1 MRSKV
6 QMMINAWPS
15 QVNDTR
21 TLHAFNVT
29 LINNNGVHKTPQNAP
44 VVDPHSAV
52 TVLIQVNP
60 KEGVANYLTLNQH
73 QGSRSWLRQPR
84 LRRRIVRAEE
94 PHEVN
99 ADSAVRVSI
108 PPGGVVVVS
117 VVTASA

>member
-1 MRSKV
+1 
-6 QMMINAWPS
+6 MINAWPS
-15 QVNDTR
+15 QVNDTC
-21 TLHAFNVT
+21 TLQAFNVT

-52 TVLIQVNP
+52 TVLLQVNP
-60 KEGVANYLTLNQH
+60 KEEVANYLTLNH
-73 QGSRSWLRQPR
+73 NSSRLRQRR

-99 ADSAVRVSI
+99 AHSAVRVSI

-117 VVTASA
+117 VVTAST

>member
-1 MRSKV
+1 
-6 QMMINAWPS
+6 MINAWPS

-21 TLHAFNVT
+21 TLQAFNVT

-60 KEGVANYLTLNQH
+60 KEEVANYLTLNQH
-73 QGSRSWLRQPR
+73 QGNSCWLREPR

-99 ADSAVRVSI
+99 AYSAVRVSI
-108 PPGGVVVVS
+108 PPGGVVVVN